1 MLGALGP
8 GPGAKV
14 RRPRWVHASPRACTA
29 VQYVRCAHLHF
40 CEHARARARSLA
52 LCLSITIQ
60 GNLVR
65 SRKRTG
71 ARRSSAAVSTES
83 AARAALQ
90 NVADVGRPEE
100 TSSMEP
106 VCACVACAC
115 ACASACVSRMSGR
128 DFVHGTGVFLRDS
141 LEYTHTGVQ
150 RTREPATAEHGPRR
164 TGVCIWHGIWPPL
177 CVCVCGVWQ
186 PLSMVHVA
194 QSMLITTSF
203 AAEVQVWGRPPANA
217 RSGAAGQRDAD
228 DD

>member
-1 MLGALGP
+1 MNRGLQFRKGVLGALEP

-14 RRPRWVHASPRACTA
+14 RRPRWVHASPRACTE
-29 VQYVRCAHLHF
+29 VQYVRCTHLHF
-40 CEHARARARSLA
+40 CEHARSLARSLA

-71 ARRSSAAVSTES
+71 ARRSSAAVGTEG

-106 VCACVACAC
+106 VCACVACSC

-128 DFVHGTGVFLRDS
+128 DFVQSVCFCVTLS
-141 LEYTHTGVQ
+141 NTHTHTH
-150 RTREPATAEHGPRR
+150 RCATH
-164 TGVCIWHGIWPPL
+164 
-177 CVCVCGVWQ
+177 
-186 PLSMVHVA
+186 S
-194 QSMLITTSF
+194 
-203 AAEVQVWGRPPANA
+203 
-217 RSGAAGQRDAD
+217 
-228 DD
+228 